1 MNKPIFLKPAYAR
14 RSYLGGKLIAKLKGT
29 EGEDTY
35 FPEEWIM
42 SVVRAKDPGRENII
56 EGLTEDY
63 SGNFLK
69 DIIEK
74 NPEEILGKRHFEKYG
89 SNPGVLLKL
98 LDAAERLAVQ
108 VHPSKENA
116 KKYFNSDYGK
126 TECWHV
132 LDTRKVNGENAC
144 VYIGFKEGITREKWM
159 KLFDEQDVKGMLSCL
174 HRFDVKT
181 GDTFLISGGV
191 PHAIGAGCLLAEI
204 QEPTDFTICT
214 ERYALD
220 GSERPD
226 SKLHCGIGFEKMFD
240 CFDYS
245 GLSFEETKRLRC
257 IDKTEVDK
265 INDFELA
272 EIIGY
277 KDTPMFCM
285 DELKVK
291 TNYQIRTRETFS
303 CMYVL
308 HGNGSLAGENISA
321 GSQVFFPANCENV
334 EIKNTGVEQLRIL
347 WISGPKL

>member
-1 MNKPIFLKPAYAR
+1 MNKPIFLEPAYAL
-14 RSYLGGKLIAKLKGT
+14 RSYLGGKLIAKLKGK

-42 SVVRAKDPGRENII
+42 SVVRAKNPGRENIV
-56 EGLTEDY
+56 EGLSSDY
-63 SGNFLK
+63 NGNYLR
-69 DIIEK
+69 DIIKK
-74 NPEEILGKRHFEKYG
+74 NPEEILGKKHFEKYG

-116 KKYFNSDYGK
+116 KKYFASDYGK

-159 KLFDEQDVKGMLSCL
+159 KLFDEQDVKGMLSFL

-226 SKLHCGIGFEKMFD
+226 SKLHCGIGFKNMFD

-245 GLSFEETKRLRC
+245 GISFEETKRLRC
-257 IDKTEVDK
+257 IKK
-265 INDFELA
+265 IQIEKNNDFELC
-272 EIIGY
+272 EIVGY

-285 DELKVK
+285 EELKVNTDYLIK
-291 TNYQIRTRETFS
+291 SRDIFS
-303 CMYVL
+303 CIYVL
-308 HGNGSLAGENISA
+308 HGSGTLAGEIISA
-321 GSQVFFPANCENV
+321 GSQVFFPANCENA
-334 EIKNTGVEQLRIL
+334 EIKNTGTDQLRIL
-347 WISGPKL
+347 WIFGPKL